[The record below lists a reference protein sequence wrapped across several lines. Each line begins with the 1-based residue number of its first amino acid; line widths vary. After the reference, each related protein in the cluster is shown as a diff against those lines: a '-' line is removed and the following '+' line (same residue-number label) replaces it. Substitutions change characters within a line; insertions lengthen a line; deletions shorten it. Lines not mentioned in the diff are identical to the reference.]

1 MKTKSLG
8 AMTIW
13 IMSAATAE
21 PVLAREAGSDRAQ
34 QQVAQIQMRLQKDP
48 DLRNNAIAVAV
59 NNGVATLTGTVDTLT
74 EKSDAARLALV
85 SGIVGV
91 DNRLD
96 IGSKDVR
103 QAVSDSGLTAKIKGK
118 LMEDEMTRFS
128 EVSVTTNNGVVTLTG
143 TVPDQEALK
152 QVLSVA
158 RSSGGVARVENDL
171 TIGPPQQR

>member
-21 PVLAREAGSDRAQ
+21 PALAREAGSDRSQ
-34 QQVAQIQMRLQKDP
+34 RQVAQIQMRLQKDP

-59 NNGVATLTGTVDTLT
+59 NNGVATLTGTVDTQT

-85 SGIVGV
+85 GGIVGV

-96 IGSKDVR
+96 V
-103 QAVSDSGLTAKIKGK
+103 GK
-118 LMEDEMTRFS
+118 R
-128 EVSVTTNNGVVTLTG
+128 
-143 TVPDQEALK
+143 
-152 QVLSVA
+152 
-158 RSSGGVARVENDL
+158 
-171 TIGPPQQR
+171 